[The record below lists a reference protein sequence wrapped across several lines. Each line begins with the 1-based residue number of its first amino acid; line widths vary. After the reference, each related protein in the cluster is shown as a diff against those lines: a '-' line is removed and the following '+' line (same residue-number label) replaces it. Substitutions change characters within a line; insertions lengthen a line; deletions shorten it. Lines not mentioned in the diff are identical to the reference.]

1 MTRGG
6 GVRERRRRLRRSMIS
21 RTCFRVKLNRG
32 FYGMKTDLIV
42 ECLGNGGVVLLPTDT
57 VYGLA
62 VSPKFDESIDR
73 LFALKRRPRN
83 VNLPIMVASDRE
95 LEALGFEVN
104 ESARRLLRS
113 PLIPGS
119 LTLAMGFSS
128 EYRPTWLA
136 GRDEA
141 AVRIPN
147 DERLL
152 SVLRKAGPLL
162 VTSANAHSAET
173 PDNVADILAQL
184 DGAPDLA
191 IDGGTLRT
199 TASTLV
205 NCRVDPPRIER
216 IGVVPESEVL
226 KYLS

>member
-1 MTRGG
+1 
-6 GVRERRRRLRRSMIS
+6 
-21 RTCFRVKLNRG
+21 
-32 FYGMKTDLIV
+32 MKNGSVDEIV
-42 ECLGNGGVVLLPTDT
+42 ECLANGGVVLLPTDT

-62 VSPKFDESIDR
+62 VSPNFDKSIDR

-83 VNLPIMVASDRE
+83 VNLPIMVWSDVE
-95 LEALGFEVN
+95 LEPLGFEIS

-119 LTLAMGFSS
+119 LTLAMGFRSD
-128 EYRPTWLA
+128 YRPAWLE
-136 GRDEA
+136 GREEA

-152 SVLRKAGPLL
+152 AVLREAGPLL
-162 VTSANAHSAET
+162 VTSANAHSAGT
-173 PDNVADILAQL
+173 PDNVAEILGQL
-184 DGAPDLA
+184 DGEPDLYV
-191 IDGGTLRT
+191 DGGILQT

-205 NCRVDPPRIER
+205 NCRVDPPVIER
-216 IGVVPESEVL
+216 VGVVPESEVL